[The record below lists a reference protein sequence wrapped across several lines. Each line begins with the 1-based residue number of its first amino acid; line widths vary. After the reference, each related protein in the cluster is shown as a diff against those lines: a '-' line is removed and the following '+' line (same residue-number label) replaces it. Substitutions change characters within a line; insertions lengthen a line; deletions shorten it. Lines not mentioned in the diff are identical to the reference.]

1 MTLRLAQKN
10 IEGKNKMRVLI
21 VGGSSDIG
29 ISLAKYLKDKDN
41 EVIITYNKNKP
52 NVTDIDII
60 HCDVTNEEEI
70 EKIIKELGRID
81 CLINMAAIS
90 RDNLL
95 LVSSKLDFMDTL
107 EVNLVG
113 SYLTSKIYSKYN
125 NGIIINISS
134 TDGIDTYN
142 EYNMFYSVS
151 KAGLIH
157 LSKCL
162 SLSTNNKV
170 YCICPNWINSKS
182 TREIDKDY
190 LNNELKRIKQN
201 RLIEINELSN
211 SIYKIINMNEKSG
224 TIFRIDIKGDKL
236 WIEKIS

>member
-1 MTLRLAQKN
+1 MK
-10 IEGKNKMRVLI
+10 VLI

-29 ISLAKYLKDKDN
+29 ISLAKYLKEKN
-41 EVIITYNKNKP
+41 NQVIITYNN
-52 NVTDIDII
+52 NTIDITDIDTV
-60 HCDVTNEEEI
+60 HCDVTKEEEI
-70 EKIIKELGRID
+70 DKIFKKLGRID

-95 LVSSKLDFMDTL
+95 LDSNKVDFMDTL

-113 SYLTSKIYSKYN
+113 SYLTSKIYNKYN
-125 NGIIINISS
+125 DNGLIINIAS

-142 EYNMFYSVS
+142 EYNMFYAVS

-162 SLSTNNKV
+162 SLSMNNKV
-170 YCICPNWINSKS
+170 YCICPNWINSNS

-190 LNNELKRIKQN
+190 LDNELKRIKQS
-201 RLIEINELSN
+201 RLIEIDELCD

-224 TIFRIDIKGDKL
+224 TVFRIDIKGDKL
-236 WIEKIS
+236 WIEKVL

>member
-1 MTLRLAQKN
+1 
-10 IEGKNKMRVLI
+10 MRVLI

-29 ISLAKYLKDKDN
+29 IGLAKYLRDKDN
-41 EVIITYNKNKP
+41 EVIVTYNSNKIDI
-52 NVTDIDII
+52 TDIDTV
-60 HCDVTNEEEI
+60 HCNVTNEEEI
-70 EKIIKELGRID
+70 EKIIKGLGKID

-95 LVSSKLDFMDTL
+95 LESNKVDFMDVL

-125 NGIIINISS
+125 DNGIIVNIAS

-170 YCICPNWINSKS
+170 YCICPNWINSNS
-182 TREIDKDY
+182 TRDIDKEY
-190 LNNELKRIKQN
+190 LNNELKRVGQN
-201 RLIEINELSN
+201 RLIEIDELSE
-211 SIYKIINMNEKSG
+211 SIYKIINMNEKNG
-224 TIFRIDIKGDKL
+224 IIFRIDIKGDKL
-236 WIEKIS
+236 WIEKVL

>member
-1 MTLRLAQKN
+1 MK
-10 IEGKNKMRVLI
+10 VLI

-29 ISLAKYLKDKDN
+29 IDLAKYLRDKNN
-41 EVIITYNKNKP
+41 EVVITYNNNKP
-52 NVTDIDII
+52 NITDIDII
-60 HCDVTNEEEI
+60 HCDVTNEQEI
-70 EKIIKELGRID
+70 EKIINELDRID

-95 LVSSKLDFMDTL
+95 SDSSKLDFMDTL

-125 NGIIINISS
+125 SNGIIINVAS

-142 EYNMFYSVS
+142 KYNMFYSVS

-162 SLSTNNKV
+162 SISTDNKV
-170 YCICPNWINSKS
+170 YGICPNWINSNS
-182 TREIDKDY
+182 TKDMDKDY
-190 LNNELKRIKQN
+190 LNNELRRIGQD
-201 RLIEINELSN
+201 RLIEIDELSD

-236 WIEKIS
+236 WIEKV

>member
-1 MTLRLAQKN
+1 MK
-10 IEGKNKMRVLI
+10 VLI

-29 ISLAKYLKDKDN
+29 ISLAKYLKEKN
-41 EVIITYNKNKP
+41 NQVIITYNN
-52 NVTDIDII
+52 NTIDITDIDTV
-60 HCDVTNEEEI
+60 HCDVTKEEEI
-70 EKIIKELGRID
+70 DKIFKKLGRID

-95 LVSSKLDFMDTL
+95 LDSNKVDFMDTL

-113 SYLTSKIYSKYN
+113 SYLTSKIYNKYN
-125 NGIIINISS
+125 DNGLIINIAS

-142 EYNMFYSVS
+142 EYNMFYAVS

-162 SLSTNNKV
+162 SLSMNNKV
-170 YCICPNWINSKS
+170 YCICPNWINSNS

-190 LNNELKRIKQN
+190 LDNELKRIKQS
-201 RLIEINELSN
+201 RLIEIDELCD

-224 TIFRIDIKGDKL
+224 TVFRIDIKGDKL
-236 WIEKIS
+236 WIEKVS

>member
-1 MTLRLAQKN
+1 MK
-10 IEGKNKMRVLI
+10 VLI

-29 ISLAKYLKDKDN
+29 ISLAKYLKEKN
-41 EVIITYNKNKP
+41 NQVIITYNN
-52 NVTDIDII
+52 NTIDITDIDTV
-60 HCDVTNEEEI
+60 HCDVTKEEEI
-70 EKIIKELGRID
+70 DKIFKKLGRID

-95 LVSSKLDFMDTL
+95 LDSNKVDFMDTL

-113 SYLTSKIYSKYN
+113 SYLTSKIYNKYN
-125 NGIIINISS
+125 DNGLIINIAS

-142 EYNMFYSVS
+142 EYNMFYAVS

-162 SLSTNNKV
+162 SLSMNNKV
-170 YCICPNWINSKS
+170 YCICPNWINSNS

-190 LNNELKRIKQN
+190 LDNELKRIKQS
-201 RLIEINELSN
+201 RLIEIDELCD

-224 TIFRIDIKGDKL
+224 TVFRIDIKGDKL
-236 WIEKIS
+236 WIEKI

>member
-1 MTLRLAQKN
+1 MK
-10 IEGKNKMRVLI
+10 VLI

-41 EVIITYNKNKP
+41 EVIITYNNNKIDLK
-52 NVTDIDII
+52 DIDTI

-125 NGIIINISS
+125 DSGIIINIAS

-201 RLIEINELSN
+201 RLIEIDELSN

>member
-1 MTLRLAQKN
+1 
-10 IEGKNKMRVLI
+10 MRVLI

-29 ISLAKYLKDKDN
+29 ISLAKYLKEKDN

-52 NVTDIDII
+52 TVKDVDII

-95 LVSSKLDFMDTL
+95 LDSSKLDFMDTL

-125 NGIIINISS
+125 DNGMIINIAS
-134 TDGIDTYN
+134 TDGMDTYN

-190 LNNELKRIKQN
+190 LNNELQRTKQN
-201 RLIEINELSN
+201 RLI
-211 SIYKIINMNEKSG
+211 
-224 TIFRIDIKGDKL
+224 
-236 WIEKIS
+236 

>member
-1 MTLRLAQKN
+1 MK
-10 IEGKNKMRVLI
+10 VLI

-29 ISLAKYLKDKDN
+29 ISLAKYFKEKN
-41 EVIITYNKNKP
+41 NQVIITYNN
-52 NVTDIDII
+52 NTIDITDIDTV
-60 HCDVTNEEEI
+60 HCDVTKEEEI
-70 EKIIKELGRID
+70 DKIFEKLGRID

-95 LVSSKLDFMDTL
+95 LDSNKVDFMDTL

-113 SYLTSKIYSKYN
+113 SYLTSKIYNKYN
-125 NGIIINISS
+125 DNGLIINIAS

-142 EYNMFYSVS
+142 EYNMFYAVS

-162 SLSTNNKV
+162 SLSMNNKV
-170 YCICPNWINSKS
+170 YCICPNWINSNS

-190 LNNELKRIKQN
+190 LDNELKRIKQS
-201 RLIEINELSN
+201 RLIEIDELCD

-224 TIFRIDIKGDKL
+224 TVFRIDIKGDKL
-236 WIEKIS
+236 WIEKVL

>member
-1 MTLRLAQKN
+1 MK
-10 IEGKNKMRVLI
+10 VLI

-29 ISLAKYLKDKDN
+29 ISLAKYLRDKN
-41 EVIITYNKNKP
+41 NQVIITYNSNKIDL
-52 NVTDIDII
+52 TDIDIV

-70 EKIIKELGRID
+70 DKIIKDLGRID

-95 LVSSKLDFMDTL
+95 LDSSKTDFMDTL

-125 NGIIINISS
+125 NNGMIINIAS
-134 TDGIDTYN
+134 TDGIDTFN
-142 EYNMFYSVS
+142 EYNMFYAVS

-157 LSKCL
+157 LTK
-162 SLSTNNKV
+162 SLSVSTDNIV
-170 YCICPNWINSKS
+170 YCVCPNWINSNS

-190 LNNELKRIKQN
+190 LDNELKRIRQN
-201 RLIEINELSN
+201 RLIEIDELSE
-211 SIYKIINMNEKSG
+211 SIYRIINMNEESG

-236 WIEKIS
+236 WIEKVS

>member
-1 MTLRLAQKN
+1 MK
-10 IEGKNKMRVLI
+10 VLI

-29 ISLAKYLKDKDN
+29 ISLAKYLKEKN
-41 EVIITYNKNKP
+41 NQVIITYNN
-52 NVTDIDII
+52 NTIDITDIDTV
-60 HCDVTNEEEI
+60 HCDVTKEEEI
-70 EKIIKELGRID
+70 DKIFKKLGRID

-95 LVSSKLDFMDTL
+95 LDSNKVDFMDTL

-113 SYLTSKIYSKYN
+113 SYLTSKIYNKYN
-125 NGIIINISS
+125 DNGLIINIAS

-142 EYNMFYSVS
+142 EYNMFYAVS

-162 SLSTNNKV
+162 SLSMNNKV
-170 YCICPNWINSKS
+170 YCICPNLINSNS

-190 LNNELKRIKQN
+190 LDNELKRIKQS
-201 RLIEINELSN
+201 RLIEIDELCD

-224 TIFRIDIKGDKL
+224 TVFRIDIKGDKL
-236 WIEKIS
+236 WIEKVS

>member
-1 MTLRLAQKN
+1 MK
-10 IEGKNKMRVLI
+10 VLI

-29 ISLAKYLKDKDN
+29 ISLAKYLRDKN
-41 EVIITYNKNKP
+41 NQVIITYNSNKIDL
-52 NVTDIDII
+52 TDIDIV

-70 EKIIKELGRID
+70 DKIIKDLGRID

-95 LVSSKLDFMDTL
+95 LDSSKTDFMDTL

-125 NGIIINISS
+125 NNGMIINIAS
-134 TDGIDTYN
+134 TDGIDTFN
-142 EYNMFYSVS
+142 EYNMFYAVS

-157 LSKCL
+157 LTK
-162 SLSTNNKV
+162 SLSVSTDNIV
-170 YCICPNWINSKS
+170 YCICPNWINSNS

-190 LNNELKRIKQN
+190 LDNELKRIRQN
-201 RLIEINELSN
+201 RLIEIDELSE
-211 SIYKIINMNEKSG
+211 SIYRIINMNEESG

-236 WIEKIS
+236 WIEKVS

>member
-236 WIEKIS
+236 WIEKV

>member
-1 MTLRLAQKN
+1 MK
-10 IEGKNKMRVLI
+10 VLI

-29 ISLAKYLKDKDN
+29 ISLAKYLRDKN
-41 EVIITYNKNKP
+41 NQVIITYNSNKIDL
-52 NVTDIDII
+52 TDIDIV

-70 EKIIKELGRID
+70 DKIIKDLGRID

-95 LVSSKLDFMDTL
+95 LDSSKTDFMDTL

-125 NGIIINISS
+125 NNGMIINIAS
-134 TDGIDTYN
+134 TDGIDTFN
-142 EYNMFYSVS
+142 EYNMFYAVS

-157 LSKCL
+157 LTK
-162 SLSTNNKV
+162 SLSVSTDNIV
-170 YCICPNWINSKS
+170 YCVCPNWINSNS

-190 LNNELKRIKQN
+190 LDNELKRIGQN
-201 RLIEINELSN
+201 RLIEIDELSE
-211 SIYKIINMNEKSG
+211 SIYRIINMNEESG

-236 WIEKIS
+236 WIEKVS